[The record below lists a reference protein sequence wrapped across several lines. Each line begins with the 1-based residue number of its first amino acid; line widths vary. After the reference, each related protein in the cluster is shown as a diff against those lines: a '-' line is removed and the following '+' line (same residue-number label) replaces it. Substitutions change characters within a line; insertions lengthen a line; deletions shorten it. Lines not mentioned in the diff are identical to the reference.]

1 LDAMAQVEKYVSNAE
16 VECAQVPGLTKD
28 MVGPLDTVGIVGSGT
43 MGGGIAMCCVEA
55 GMRVVLLDVEQKF
68 LDRGLGA
75 IKKNYQRSLT
85 RKSKTQAQVDGYLS
99 SIKGTLDYA
108 DFKDCDIV
116 VEAVFENMKVKKEV
130 FVKFDAVCKPGC
142 ILASN
147 TSGLNIDEI
156 ASATKRPEDVIGCH
170 FFSPANVM
178 RLLENIRGSKSSDRT
193 IATAMAFGVKIKK
206 VTCLVGNCPG
216 FVANRAMG
224 QSGGQALMQSGI
236 SPQEIDAASEG
247 FGFKVGPFRMND
259 IVGIDLFG
267 RERAQ
272 SGTANPDKS
281 IMDAMYA
288 AERYGQKNGKGFY
301 KYGEGSDPRGSP
313 DPEVQ
318 KIVEAIW
325 KRTGVAPRSLNTE
338 EILHALY
345 FPVINE
351 GFKCLEEGVALRPLD
366 VDVCLIFGYNWP
378 RATGGPMF
386 YANSVGL
393 PTVLKT
399 LESLKV
405 KPAALLVECVE
416 KGWTLDS
423 DAFSA
428 RLVAHRSKL

>member
-1 LDAMAQVEKYVSNAE
+1 MANVEKYVSNAE
-16 VECAQVPGLTKD
+16 VECAEVPGLTKD
-28 MVGPLDTVGIVGSGT
+28 MIAPLETVGIVGSGT

-68 LDRGLGA
+68 LDKGLSV
-75 IKKNYQRSLT
+75 IKKNYERSVK
-85 RKSKTQAQVDGYLS
+85 RKTKTQAQVDGFFS
-99 SIKGTLDYA
+99 QITGTLNYA

-116 VEAVFENMKVKKEV
+116 VEAVFENMKIKKEI
-130 FVKFDAVCKPGC
+130 FTILDEVCKPGC

-147 TSGLNIDEI
+147 TSGLNIDEV
-156 ASATKRPEDVIGCH
+156 AAATKRPEDVIGCH

-216 FVANRAMG
+216 FVANRLMG
-224 QSGGQALMQSGI
+224 QSGGNALMQSGI
-236 SPQEIDAASEG
+236 TPQEIDAAAEA

-267 RERAQ
+267 RERARNK
-272 SGTANPDKS
+272 TADPNKV
-281 IMDAMYA
+281 IVDAMFA
-288 AERYGQKNGKGFY
+288 AERFGQKNGKGYY
-301 KYGEGSDPRGSP
+301 KYGEGCDPRGSP
-313 DPEVQ
+313 DPEAQ
-318 KIVEAIW
+318 KMIEQVWENN
-325 KRTGVAPRSLNTE
+325 GVKPRSVNE
-338 EILHALY
+338 AEILHALY

-351 GFKCLEEGVALRPLD
+351 GFKCLEEGIALRPLD
-366 VDVCLIFGYNWP
+366 VDVCLVFGYNWP

-393 PTVLKT
+393 STVLET
-399 LESLKV
+399 LEALNVEPS
-405 KPAALLVECVE
+405 ALLKECVQ

-423 DAFSA
+423 DAFKA
-428 RLVAHRSKL
+428 RLAGPRSKL